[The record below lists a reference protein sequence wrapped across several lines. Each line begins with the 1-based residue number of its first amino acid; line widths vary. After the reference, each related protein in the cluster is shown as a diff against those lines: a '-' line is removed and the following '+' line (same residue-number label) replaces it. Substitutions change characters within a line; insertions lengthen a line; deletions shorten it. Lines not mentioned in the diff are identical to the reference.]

1 MYMKTNVGAVIVA
14 LLLGVFMENLDHT
27 IMATAIPTIVS
38 DLSGMEIFSWV
49 FSVYLLTSTIF
60 IPVFG
65 KLADQYGKKPF
76 LLIGFATF
84 VLASLLSA
92 NAETMGQL
100 ILYRSLQGMGA
111 APLMPI
117 AFSMIFDLVKPEKQ
131 GHMQGL
137 FAIVSGFSMI
147 AGPIVGAY
155 LTDNYGWQW
164 IFFINIPLG
173 VIATILILLFYKE
186 QKVSKKASVDY
197 AGTVLLVLAITPF
210 MLGLVMGGKEFAWF
224 SWQIIGLFAASLI
237 FSYLFIRIEKTA
249 KEPIISLQLFNRKVV
264 SSTSIS
270 FLQGIVLI
278 GVMTYIPFFIQ
289 GIWGGTAT
297 QVGNFIT
304 GMIIALMA
312 GAAMGS
318 HLMAKMSARAL
329 IVLSSILMAGS
340 SFAFV
345 QLEAASTSMYLLLSL
360 LVMGLGMGPLMPLT
374 TLLAQ
379 NAVAK
384 EHTTSVT
391 SLVSFYRNIGMAVG
405 SSMLAIIVNSS
416 LNSSMDTVA
425 KDFANISPEIV
436 ARVGDPNLLLDGKL
450 QAGIPQELIN
460 LMKTGLSIG
469 ISHVFIA
476 CLTVVALMM
485 IFSLL
490 AGKEKLVTQSNGQK
504 KFGFH

>member
-1 MYMKTNVGAVIVA
+1 MKTNVGAVLIA

-27 IMATAIPTIVS
+27 IMASALPTIVS
-38 DLSGMEIFSWV
+38 DLSGMDIFSWV

-76 LLIGFATF
+76 LLIGFITF
-84 VLASLLSA
+84 VLASILSA

-100 ILYRSLQGMGA
+100 ILYRALQGMGA

-137 FAIVSGFSMI
+137 FAIVNGVSMI
-147 AGPIVGAY
+147 AGPIVGAF
-155 LTDNYGWQW
+155 LTDHFGWNW
-164 IFFINIPLG
+164 VFLINIPLG

-186 QKVSKKASVDY
+186 QKVSKQASIDY
-197 AGTVLLVLAITPF
+197 AGTVLLVMAITPF
-210 MLGLVMGGKEFAWF
+210 MLGLVMGGKEYGWL
-224 SWQIIGLFAASLI
+224 SWQIIGLFTTSFF
-237 FSYLFIRIEKTA
+237 FSYLLIQIEKKA

-264 SSTSIS
+264 SSTSIA

-297 QVGNFIT
+297 QVGNLIT
-304 GMIIALMA
+304 GMIIALMV

-329 IVLSSILMAGS
+329 IVFSAILMAGS
-340 SFAFV
+340 SVAFV
-345 QLEAASTSMYLLLSL
+345 QLEASSTPLFLLITLI
-360 LVMGLGMGPLMPLT
+360 VMGLGMGPLMPLT

-379 NAVAK
+379 NAVSK

-405 SSMLAIIVNSS
+405 SNILAIFVNLGLST
-416 LNSSMDTVA
+416 SMDKIA
-425 KDFANISPEIV
+425 KDFTNISPQIL
-436 ARVGDPNLLLDGKL
+436 ARIEDPNLLLNGKL

-460 LMKTGLSIG
+460 LMKAGLSIG
-469 ISHVFIA
+469 ISNVFIA
-476 CLTVVALMM
+476 CFAVIALM
-485 IFSLL
+485 ILFSLL
-490 AGKEKLVTQSNGQK
+490 AGKEKLVSHSDGQK